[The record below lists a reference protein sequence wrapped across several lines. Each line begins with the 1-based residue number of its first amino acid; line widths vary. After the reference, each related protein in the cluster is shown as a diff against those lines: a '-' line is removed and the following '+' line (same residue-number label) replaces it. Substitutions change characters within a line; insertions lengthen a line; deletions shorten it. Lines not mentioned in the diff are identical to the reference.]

1 MRTRCCARG
10 ANGCAERV
18 ARSPEVIVR
27 RRWLRIAAGVAFA
40 ACAAT
45 RVGAGPGTN
54 PGAAPPRDAAVV
66 PDAAGR
72 FAFALIGDQPYTAL
86 DERQLDR
93 VLAAIDDDV
102 AFVMHVGDLKSSSEA
117 CTDALLER
125 RAAQLGRARQPLVFV
140 PGDNEWTDCGRAR
153 PAFDP
158 YDRLERLRA
167 LFHGQ
172 PALPAALARE
182 WTAQGAAP
190 EAGVTE
196 PWPEHLRWWTGRTLF
211 TTLNLPGSD
220 HGFDAPGIDPA
231 RERRRQQAVAAWLA
245 AGARHARSGSAAAWV
260 IAAHANP
267 RFERG
272 HRPAAEPG
280 PGYDHF
286 RRVLGA
292 AAAEFAGPV
301 LFVHGD
307 THRHRVDRPA
317 LDGHGRALASLL
329 RVESFGYPFGTQ
341 WVRIDVDPGRPEVF
355 GVQTRTLPE
364 PPRLG

>member
-1 MRTRCCARG
+1 MTG
-10 ANGCAERV
+10 
-18 ARSPEVIVR
+18 R
-27 RRWLRIAAGVAFA
+27 RRWLQAVAGGTLA
-40 ACAAT
+40 ACAAVSRRAT
-45 RVGAGPGTN
+45 SQTDPGVGPRRDGSPGPD
-54 PGAAPPRDAAVV
+54 P
-66 PDAAGR
+66 AGR

-102 AFVMHVGDLKSSSEA
+102 AFVLHVGDLKSSAEP

-125 RAAQLGRARQPLVFV
+125 RAAQLARARQPLVFV
-140 PGDNEWTDCGRAR
+140 PGDNEWTDCARAR

-167 LFHGQ
+167 LFHAR
-172 PALPAALARE
+172 PALPASLARG
-182 WTAQGAAP
+182 WAAQPADPA
-190 EAGVTE
+190 AGVPD
-196 PWPEHLRWWTGRTLF
+196 PWPEHQRWWVGRTLF
-211 TTLNLPGSD
+211 TTLNVPGSD

-231 RERRRQQAVAAWLA
+231 RERRRQQAVATWLD
-245 AGARHARSGSAAAWV
+245 AGAALARAQAAAAWV

-267 RFERG
+267 RFDRG

-292 AAAEFAGPV
+292 AAARYGGPV
-301 LFVHGD
+301 LFAHGD

-317 LDGHGRALASLL
+317 LDGQGQPLPTLL

-341 WVRIDVDPGRPEVF
+341 WVRIEVDPMRPEVF
-355 GVQTRTLPE
+355 AVQARALPE
-364 PPRLG
+364 PPRTG